1 MSVSDYQIMQ
11 CVIKDL
17 AYLTVMFLLVFS
29 TGCSQD
35 QLELGIEGTIIGEN
49 GQLIPSAIVS
59 IDGSE
64 NQSIMSDEMG
74 RFFIDGIASGTYQ
87 ISVTKIGYNIYRT
100 QVEIIDKILSNGV
113 VLEKEGSQTIS
124 GKVMDINNS
133 DPVPY
138 AKLTIGQ
145 VNEVTRSD
153 EQGIFRFTRKLTP
166 GMYTITTEV
175 EGYQTLNVQIKV
187 GLGEPVST
195 DVQVIRLQPILNV
208 IDNVVIFEENETQKI
223 VNITNR
229 GTGEL
234 VWSITDPKLDWL
246 KISPIQG
253 KITNCTAIV
262 NIIIDQEILTS
273 RQPSKTLHITSNGGS
288 QKVEI
293 NVTTKTALLNIS
305 VKQISFGVDRE
316 SETLRIENIG
326 GGILKWRV
334 SVPQAWVSLRPFEG
348 VTRQIPSVVNIHID
362 RSRLNAPGRY
372 KQVIQVMSN
381 GGIARVE
388 LILVVP
394 IQPELQVSSENID
407 FGSELRVT
415 DLIIKNSGTGELSW
429 ELKFPRTDWLEIDPQ
444 QGIIKDSQSAV
455 ITLRADR
462 NLAEPGGYKIPV
474 TVETNGGMEKVIVG
488 MFVSKPSILTNPKR
502 LDFSAYIDTQTIVL
516 SRDGYGPIDWNLI
529 PEAKWVFATP
539 AEGTVSDDR
548 IEVQIT
554 ISRQEML
561 QGMNGTQLAIFAK
574 KAKDSR
580 IIIPVTVNVL
590 PDIRVIVR
598 DVRSRL
604 PVRDAFTLDGVTDRN
619 GLVELKNFKQL
630 VVYDKVEV
638 EGYIDQDYSL
648 RVNITDSALVEK
660 TVWLTPL
667 PKLTRTIESV
677 DFDLPAEIIL
687 SSDGMFAYVTNTQ
700 GNSVT
705 KIRTD
710 TDKVVMAFDLS
721 SDGFEPIGL
730 DLNPI
735 TGEIYVVNSI
745 FEPEWIVRARADDM
759 VPDTVSIIDPS
770 FSRSKKIVVGKR
782 PVDVAVDPI
791 RNTLYVANSLS
802 GTVSMIDLTN
812 QKTITEIAVEG
823 VPNRLALVRT
833 YLYFTTDRGVAV
845 IDTELGQVT
854 STIQNI
860 GHQPV
865 DLISDGEQ
873 YLYVINNSSNNI
885 SIIDTVTQTVIKTLS
900 VGLRPVRA
908 TISKSG
914 LLYVVNQGHRDISII
929 SRTDQGW
936 RVIEETIPINSNS
949 HGVAVLPDD
958 SKVYLV
964 RSRNSVIDVLGF
976 DNF

>member
-1 MSVSDYQIMQ
+1 MQ

-253 KITNCTAIV
+253 KITNCTAVV

-334 SVPQAWVSLRPFEG
+334 SVPQAWVSLRPF
-348 VTRQIPSVVNIHID
+348 
-362 RSRLNAPGRY
+362 
-372 KQVIQVMSN
+372 
-381 GGIARVE
+381 
-388 LILVVP
+388 
-394 IQPELQVSSENID
+394 D
-407 FGSELRVT
+407 FLHWT
-415 DLIIKNSGTGELSW
+415 
-429 ELKFPRTDWLEIDPQ
+429 
-444 QGIIKDSQSAV
+444 
-455 ITLRADR
+455 
-462 NLAEPGGYKIPV
+462 
-474 TVETNGGMEKVIVG
+474 
-488 MFVSKPSILTNPKR
+488 
-502 LDFSAYIDTQTIVL
+502 
-516 SRDGYGPIDWNLI
+516 
-529 PEAKWVFATP
+529 
-539 AEGTVSDDR
+539 
-548 IEVQIT
+548 
-554 ISRQEML
+554 
-561 QGMNGTQLAIFAK
+561 
-574 KAKDSR
+574 
-580 IIIPVTVNVL
+580 
-590 PDIRVIVR
+590 
-598 DVRSRL
+598 
-604 PVRDAFTLDGVTDRN
+604 
-619 GLVELKNFKQL
+619 
-630 VVYDKVEV
+630 
-638 EGYIDQDYSL
+638 
-648 RVNITDSALVEK
+648 
-660 TVWLTPL
+660 
-667 PKLTRTIESV
+667 
-677 DFDLPAEIIL
+677 
-687 SSDGMFAYVTNTQ
+687 
-700 GNSVT
+700 
-705 KIRTD
+705 
-710 TDKVVMAFDLS
+710 
-721 SDGFEPIGL
+721 
-730 DLNPI
+730 
-735 TGEIYVVNSI
+735 
-745 FEPEWIVRARADDM
+745 
-759 VPDTVSIIDPS
+759 
-770 FSRSKKIVVGKR
+770 
-782 PVDVAVDPI
+782 
-791 RNTLYVANSLS
+791 
-802 GTVSMIDLTN
+802 
-812 QKTITEIAVEG
+812 
-823 VPNRLALVRT
+823 
-833 YLYFTTDRGVAV
+833 
-845 IDTELGQVT
+845 
-854 STIQNI
+854 
-860 GHQPV
+860 
-865 DLISDGEQ
+865 
-873 YLYVINNSSNNI
+873 
-885 SIIDTVTQTVIKTLS
+885 
-900 VGLRPVRA
+900 
-908 TISKSG
+908 
-914 LLYVVNQGHRDISII
+914 
-929 SRTDQGW
+929 
-936 RVIEETIPINSNS
+936 
-949 HGVAVLPDD
+949 
-958 SKVYLV
+958 
-964 RSRNSVIDVLGF
+964 
-976 DNF
+976 